1 MMVPFKDVLPVSVI
15 IPTYNRARFLERAIE
30 SVLRQSADCAEII
43 IVDDGSTDDTLS
55 VVEAFKELS
64 QVPLQ
69 YLFNKENQGPAAARN
84 KGVRHAKFD
93 VIAFLDSDDHWR
105 KKKLEYQYRTLMA
118 ENKYLISHTWES
130 WFRRGVHLNQ
140 KKKHVPRHGD
150 IFNHC
155 LELCGVGMSTVMMR
169 KKLFDLVGFFDE
181 SLRCCED
188 YDLWLRVS
196 CRFQF
201 LLVPERLTI
210 KEGGREDQVSSVF
223 RQGMDRFRIK
233 SLVTVLKSSVLSPEQ
248 RVMAQKEL
256 YRKATIYYNGCIK
269 HNRLK
274 EAEEYQEI
282 IQKYCDSALFP
293 EGEDD

>member
-1 MMVPFKDVLPVSVI
+1 MVPFKDVLPVSVI